1 MDCTGSEEWLIQAND
16 MKRLVLYSAMVLLVI
31 GCRDKPKVSR
41 EERNK
46 AFNRALDFS
55 EVAFFERDYPKA
67 YLLVSKDCK
76 ATFEEF
82 CGGIDKVHPKGF
94 PTSIKAIEYEPV
106 PGEEK
111 IKIYLY
117 GRNNDQKFYYQL
129 VMQRME
135 KLDYKVLSLE
145 RSSHRYPTSKLRERL
160 RTISPVIR
168 YKKR

>member
-1 MDCTGSEEWLIQAND
+1 MDCADGEERLIQAND

-31 GCRDKPKVSR
+31 GCRGKTEVGR

-46 AFNRALDFS
+46 AFDRALDFT

-94 PTSIKAIEYEPV
+94 PTSIKAIEYESV

-117 GRNNDQKFYYQL
+117 GRDDGQKFYYLL
-129 VMQRME
+129 VMQQTE
-135 KLDYKVLSLE
+135 KMDYKVLSLQ